1 MRRGIGSD
9 SRIGSSFLF
18 PGPGYGGSCFPK
30 DVKALLRISE
40 DMGAPMRVLR
50 AVEDANHHQ
59 RTRLFAKLTS
69 AIGDL
74 KGKRIALWG
83 LAFKAQTDDM
93 RESPALTLIEALLA
107 AGASVVG
114 HDPAAMHE
122 AQRRLGTRIAYAPT
136 NYEAL
141 AGADALVVVTD
152 WNEYRFPDFG
162 RIKSSL
168 KAPVVIDG
176 RNLYDPAKMAQLG
189 FTYRS
194 VGRGRE

>member
-1 MRRGIGSD
+1 MCSSD
-9 SRIGSSFLF
+9 L
-18 PGPGYGGSCFPK
+18 
-30 DVKALLRISE
+30 
-40 DMGAPMRVLR
+40 
-50 AVEDANHHQ
+50 
-59 RTRLFAKLTS
+59 
-69 AIGDL
+69 
-74 KGKRIALWG
+74 
-83 LAFKAQTDDM
+83 
-93 RESPALTLIEALLA
+93 
-107 AGASVVG
+107 
-114 HDPAAMHE
+114 MHE

-136 NYEAL
+136 NYDAL